1 MKASGF
7 DRQMYDNIFSKY
19 SAKDKLVLILTE
31 AIKDIIAERYC
42 LAIDTMKVALD
53 YTEELK
59 KEKRG
64 GEKIDQT

>member
-1 MKASGF
+1 MKAKES
-7 DRQMYDNIFSKY
+7 DRRMYDNDFSGY

-64 GEKIDQT
+64 VKK